1 MELTTKDKAVL
12 RALVE
17 QELKVVTKEGEDIT
31 ISNSPFLGMVIK
43 DVPDLPFM
51 KGEMKYKQFLDDLL
65 IKLQ

>member
-1 MELTTKDKAVL
+1 
-12 RALVE
+12 
-17 QELKVVTKEGEDIT
+17 
-31 ISNSPFLGMVIK
+31 MVIK